1 MREEHMR
8 DKSPD
13 KKRER
18 RFSLRNIIS
27 TLLLIFALG
36 LLFYPIFVN
45 YMVAQQNKTTIQKY
59 TRNVE
64 TLEPAQVKYLKEEA
78 ALYNQYIYTKSQY
91 QSWNKAVPEYKKQL
105 ITDKDKVIAYLSI
118 PQIKITN
125 IPVYSGD
132 SEETLAAGVGHI
144 PQTSLPIGGENTH
157 AVLSA
162 HSGHINNTLFSDL
175 EDLKMKD
182 VFYIHVLDQTLKYE
196 IFERKIVN
204 PEDTDAINVIPGK
217 DLVTL
222 VTCWPTGINNKRL
235 LVTGRRVATNT
246 MTPQEHIQRNKY
258 GYNFWV
264 MLLASVL
271 ALCALGL
278 VLRNILGAKNYNMR
292 IDRAQFDAI
301 QQGKQELI
309 IAPLPQGS
317 KKYRLKDKV
326 TLIAAE
332 ALESNKRQ
340 YFAKSEGQEW
350 QSVNKSKEAEKQKV
364 KVTQIID
371 ADEFNKP
378 DRHLQNTIYSNFK
391 KAAEQLLQERLNT
404 KRLPENCILIKVK
417 VKE

>member
-1 MREEHMR
+1 MR
-8 DKSPD
+8 DKSTD

-18 RFSLRNIIS
+18 RFSLRNVIS

-64 TLEPAQVKYLKEEA
+64 TLEPAQAKHLKEEA

-105 ITDKDKVIAYLSI
+105 ITDNDKVIAYLSI

-246 MTPQEHIQRNKY
+246 MTSQEHIQRNKY

-264 MLLASVL
+264 MLLASGL

-364 KVTQIID
+364 KITQIID

-378 DRHLQNTIYSNFK
+378 DKHLQNTTYSNFK

-404 KRLPENCILIKVK
+404 KPLPENCILIKVK

>member
-1 MREEHMR
+1 MQEEHMR

-13 KKRER
+13 RKSER

-27 TLLLIFALG
+27 TVLLILALG

-59 TRNVE
+59 TNSVE
-64 TLEPAQVKYLKEEA
+64 TIDPAQAKHLKNEA
-78 ALYNQYIYTKSQY
+78 TIYNQYIYAKSQY
-91 QSWNKAVPEYKKQL
+91 QSWNKAVPDYKQQL
-105 ITDKDKVIAYLSI
+105 VTNNDKVIAYLSI
-118 PQIKITN
+118 PQIKVTN

-132 SEETLAAGVGHI
+132 SEETLAAGVGYI

-182 VFYIHVLDQTLKYE
+182 IFYIHVLDQTLKYE

-246 MTPQEHIQRNKY
+246 LNPQEHIQRNKY

-264 MLLASVL
+264 MLLASLL

-278 VLRNILGAKNYNMR
+278 VLRNVLGAKNYNMR

-301 QQGKQELI
+301 QKGKQEII
-309 IAPLPQGS
+309 IAPLPPGS
-317 KKYRLKDKV
+317 RKYRLKDKI
-326 TLIAAE
+326 TRIAAE
-332 ALESNKRQ
+332 ALESDKRQ
-340 YFAKSEGQEW
+340 YFAKLDDQQWE
-350 QSVNKSKEAEKQKV
+350 SVNKSKKAEKQKV
-364 KVTQIID
+364 KITQIIN
-371 ADEFNKP
+371 ADKFNKT
-378 DRHLQNTIYSNFK
+378 DKHLENTTYLEFK
-391 KAAEQLLQERLNT
+391 KTAEHLLQERLNT
-404 KRLPENCILIKVK
+404 KQLPENCILIKVM